1 MTLPKI
7 KVGLMESPK
16 TTILLIAVLAAV
28 FNPVLSANSNCI
40 GNTNE
45 DDLIN
50 IDDLLAVLSAWG
62 TCNDPC
68 AEDLDDSGVVDNDDV
83 LSVIT
88 AWGPCENTNQDV
100 LFNLDFNHCTV
111 GAYTE
116 SMLEDDWNA
125 PAWSQGVDEGRASIT
140 YTDNETNKALAVR
153 YPKGEYGT
161 SATGAQWKLMFGGS
175 YECVRLSY
183 RIQFTSPFDF
193 VKGGK
198 LPGLIGG
205 EGNTGGG
212 IPSGTDGWSARMMWR
227 IEGAIVQYVYHPDQ
241 PEYYGEDFP
250 WVIGDEP
257 LFFQPGQW
265 HDVVH
270 EVKMN
275 TPGLNDGSIKA
286 WLDGE
291 LALEAESMRF
301 RDADDFAI
309 DGMYFS
315 TFFGG
320 GNSSWA
326 STADEIVLFDDFV
339 IEAISTS
346 SD

>member
-1 MTLPKI
+1 MKP
-7 KVGLMESPK
+7 SP
-16 TTILLIAVLAAV
+16 TTILLIAVLTGV
-28 FNPVLSANSNCI
+28 CNPIVSASSNCSEDV
-40 GNTNE
+40 TE
-45 DDLIN
+45 DDQVN
-50 IDDLLAVLSAWG
+50 IVDLLAVLSTWG
-62 TCNDPC
+62 TCDNPC
-68 AEDLDDSGVVDNDDV
+68 VEDVDESGVVDSADV
-83 LSVIT
+83 LSVIS
-88 AWGPCENTNQDV
+88 AWGPCESNNPAV
-100 LFNLDFNHCTV
+100 LFSLDFNLRTV
-111 GAYTE
+111 GAYNE

-125 PAWSQGVDEGRASIT
+125 PTWSQGVDEGRVSIT

-153 YPKGEYGT
+153 YPNGEYGT
-161 SATGAQWKLMFGGS
+161 SASGAQWKLLFSSS
-175 YECVRLSY
+175 YEWVRLSY
-183 RIQFTSPFDF
+183 RVQFTSPFDL

-205 EGNTGGG
+205 AGNTGGG

-227 IEGAIVQYVYHPDQ
+227 SEGAIVQYVYHPDQ

-250 WVIGDEP
+250 WVDGAEP

-275 TPGLNDGSIKA
+275 TPGLNDGSIKT

-301 RDADDFAI
+301 RDVDDFAI

-320 GNSSWA
+320 GSSSWA
-326 STADEIVLFDDFV
+326 STADETVLFDDFV
-339 IEAISTS
+339 IEALSTLG
-346 SD
+346 D

>member
-7 KVGLMESPK
+7 KVGQMESPK
-16 TTILLIAVLAAV
+16 TTILLIAVLAVV
-28 FNPVLSANSNCI
+28 FNPVLSADSNCI

-50 IDDLLAVLSAWG
+50 IEDLLTVLSAWG

-68 AEDLDDSGVVDNDDV
+68 VEDLDDSGVVDNDDV

-88 AWGPCENTNQDV
+88 AWGPCETAKSEV
-100 LFNLDFNHCTV
+100 LFDLDFEHRTTGTYN
-111 GAYTE
+111 E
-116 SMLEDDWNA
+116 SMLEEDWNT
-125 PAWSQGVDEGRASIT
+125 PLWSQGVEEGRVSIT
-140 YTDNETNKALAVR
+140 DTDIEMNRALTVR

-183 RIQFTSPFDF
+183 RVQFTSPFNF
-193 VKGGK
+193 VNGGK